1 MSRRIRFALVG
12 LVATLVAAV
21 GGSGWGPFST
31 SGWGPF

>member
-1 MSRRIRFALVG
+1 MSRRIRIALVG
-12 LVATLVAAV
+12 LTAALVAAF

>member
-1 MSRRIRFALVG
+1 MSRRIRIALVG
-12 LVATLVAAV
+12 LVAVLAAAL